1 MDTCVEVFFTRNA
14 SRRGSSKRSC
24 HRAGGPVKTRGRR
37 EGEVAVLGRRRRSG
51 AGGPAGSASFPCGAT
66 VSPRESTHSVNSLV
80 ASRTVSLGSFG
91 SGGAE
96 QNGDRHQQDA
106 TQGQERV
113 TECST
118 RCPRESNGWCTS
130 STGPTDTRERSRVP
144 HRGGPDL
151 ALQALVWMVLVPT
164 VAVQK
169 PQIATAATVYQG
181 GCSRSHNDRDHHGWQ
196 PCCRG
201 VHRGCSAVFHV
212 APPQHMCAQARCAS
226 RCPAV
231 AVLLYCTPG
240 TAAIQRAF
248 SPLLSVSVPLA
259 WCGLWTTGSAA
270 CDPFAS
276 RRCVSLRCLA
286 QDEPAFR
293 RQSGRDW
300 IPDGTSYFSDGGGCR
315 PLSRKPRL
323 SAKLPPSM
331 RSGC

>member
-1 MDTCVEVFFTRNA
+1 MAN
-14 SRRGSSKRSC
+14 
-24 HRAGGPVKTRGRR
+24 
-37 EGEVAVLGRRRRSG
+37 
-51 AGGPAGSASFPCGAT
+51 
-66 VSPRESTHSVNSLV
+66 
-80 ASRTVSLGSFG
+80 
-91 SGGAE
+91 
-96 QNGDRHQQDA
+96 
-106 TQGQERV
+106 QE
-113 TECST
+113 
-118 RCPRESNGWCTS
+118 
-130 STGPTDTRERSRVP
+130 
-144 HRGGPDL
+144 
-151 ALQALVWMVLVPT
+151 
-164 VAVQK
+164 
-169 PQIATAATVYQG
+169 

-196 PCCRG
+196 PCSRRG

-212 APPQHMCAQARCAS
+212 APPQHMCAQTRCAS

-248 SPLLSVSVPLA
+248 FPLLSVSVPLA
-259 WCGLWTTGSAA
+259 WWSLWTTGSAA

-276 RRCVSLRCLA
+276 RRCGSLRCLA
-286 QDEPAFR
+286 QDEPAYR